1 MQLSFSIL
9 DFLMLALVVQGFV
22 LSGLLF
28 YSSKT
33 IISNRYLGALIFI
46 VSESTLIMELD
57 YSGIWAQHPWLR
69 LVVMHFD
76 LAAGPIIYLYVQSL
90 IFNINK
96 LTWKCQLNFLPL
108 LLEMKYKIIYLL
120 YITHILSIP
129 FIQHIYFLTFIQQ
142 MLFGGFPLT
151 TTVAIISVFA
161 YSIIT
166 YRDIDKY
173 SKQTLLSTNKIK
185 ELKWVKNLLR
195 FIFVFIAIWIFSF
208 IVNTAFAYSIM
219 SLWDHYILY
228 IPAIVMVYLLGM
240 AAYSRQ
246 NQMLAH
252 EKAECIQKPIKIY
265 FTGDEALNYKRQLTH
280 LMISDRIFL
289 NPLLKVDDVAVSI
302 AISPKGLSHLLN
314 HYMDKNFND
323 FVNEFR
329 VEEVKKRL
337 SDPAHHHFT
346 IAAIAFDCGFNSLPT
361 FQRVFKQLTGTTPSS
376 YQNHNF
382 PPQPTLK

>member
-1 MQLSFSIL
+1 MQLSFNIL

-57 YSGIWAQHPWLR
+57 YSGIWAQHPWLQ
-69 LVVMHFD
+69 LAVMHFD

-90 IFNINK
+90 IFNTNK
-96 LTWKCQLNFLPL
+96 LTWKGQLNFLPL
-108 LLEMKYKIIYLL
+108 LLEMKYQIIYLL

-129 FIQHIYFLTFIQQ
+129 FIQHIYFLTFTQR

-166 YRDIDKY
+166 YRDIGRY

-185 ELKWVKNLLR
+185 DLKWVKNLLR

-208 IVNTAFAYSIM
+208 IVNTAFAHSIM

-240 AAYSRQ
+240 AAYRRQ
-246 NQMLAH
+246 NQMSAH
-252 EKAECIQKPIKIY
+252 EKAEYIQKPIKIY

-346 IAAIAFDCGFNSLPT
+346 IAAVAFDCGFNSLPT
-361 FQRVFKQLTGTTPSS
+361 FQRVFKQFTGTTPSS

-382 PPQPTLK
+382 PPQLSLK